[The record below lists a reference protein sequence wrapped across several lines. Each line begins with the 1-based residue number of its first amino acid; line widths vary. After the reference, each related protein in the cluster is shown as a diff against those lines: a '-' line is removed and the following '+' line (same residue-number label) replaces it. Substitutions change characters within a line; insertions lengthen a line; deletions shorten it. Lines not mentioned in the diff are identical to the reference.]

1 MDVLAWNSKK
11 DVVRHDNHC
20 DSLYL
25 RIKRN
30 PNAIGDFT
38 LICKIDIYSVLIK
51 NYINQFMKMYS
62 YFICL
67 VVIFYG
73 PSQSLLFALFYVT
86 DILCQS
92 NSNVCVIN

>member
-1 MDVLAWNSKK
+1 
-11 DVVRHDNHC
+11 
-20 DSLYL
+20 
-25 RIKRN
+25 
-30 PNAIGDFT
+30 
-38 LICKIDIYSVLIK
+38 
-51 NYINQFMKMYS
+51 MKMYS